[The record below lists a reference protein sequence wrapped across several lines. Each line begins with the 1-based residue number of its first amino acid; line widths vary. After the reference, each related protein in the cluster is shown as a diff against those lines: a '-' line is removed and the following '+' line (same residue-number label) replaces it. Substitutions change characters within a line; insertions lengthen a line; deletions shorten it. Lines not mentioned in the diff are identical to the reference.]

1 MTALGG
7 SRSRSRVR
15 AAHLV
20 AALAF
25 VPMLAAAAA
34 AAEPVTAALA
44 TAVKHRDR
52 ASVQALLKTG
62 VDVNQVL
69 PDGSAALHWA
79 VRWDDQALVEQILR
93 AGATVDVANRFGAT
107 PIWMACAA
115 GSPGVAEVL
124 LKAGADAR
132 ARALGGEPLLMTAV
146 KSGNLATVRAL
157 LDRGADVN
165 AAEPRLGQT
174 ALMWAAGGRK
184 ADAAIVRE
192 LVTRGARTD
201 TRSAGGLTPLLFAAR
216 GGDLESV
223 DILIGAGADV
233 NDRAMLPN
241 AAKIGIYGDVQW
253 TMPSVDGS
261 SVLTLASMNGHFDV
275 ARKLLDA
282 GANPNVSA
290 EAYPFRNRPNISL
303 NGEALK
309 PGFAALHALVARHT
323 TDPNPLAFD
332 VMKAIVAKGGDI
344 NGRTAAVKS
353 PTPTQLNPQPI
364 ITWVQVGGITP
375 FWVAAN
381 ALDVE
386 AMKALVDLGADP
398 RLSSMEQTTPLM
410 VAAGLGTR
418 SRGPSGG
425 LPRRGNVNIEALDL
439 LLKWGN
445 DINAVNANGQTAL
458 HAAAFAAA
466 HQAVQFLVDRVARM
480 DFRDSMGRT
489 PLDVANDN
497 LRVEF
502 RPSLQNHEPED
513 VEKTIA
519 LLTKLSGEPAAR

>member
-1 MTALGG
+1 MTAQGG
-7 SRSRSRVR
+7 SRSRRRVH
-15 AAHLV
+15 AAGLV
-20 AALAF
+20 VALAF
-25 VPMLAAAAA
+25 VPTLAALAV
-34 AAEPVTAALA
+34 AEPVTATLA
-44 TAVKHRDR
+44 AAVQHRDR
-52 ASVQALLKTG
+52 AHVQALLKTG
-62 VDVNQVL
+62 ANVHQAL
-69 PDGSAALHWA
+69 PDGSTALHWA
-79 VRWDDQALVEQILR
+79 VRWDDEALVEQLLR

-107 PIWMACAA
+107 PLWMACAA
-115 GSPGVAEVL
+115 GSQGVAEAL

-146 KSGNLATVRAL
+146 KSGNLAIVRAL

-184 ADAAIVRE
+184 TDAAIARE
-192 LVTRGARTD
+192 LIARGAQLDR
-201 TRSAGGLTPLLFAAR
+201 RSAGGLTPLLFAVR
-216 GGDLESV
+216 EGDV
-223 DILIGAGADV
+223 DVVDALIKAGANV
-233 NDRAMLPN
+233 KDRAML
-241 AAKIGIYGDVQW
+241 ADGGKIGIFGDGQW
-253 TMPSVDGS
+253 TTPSVDGS
-261 SVLTLASMNGHFDV
+261 SALNLAIMNGHFEV
-275 ARKLLDA
+275 ATHLLDA
-282 GANPNVSA
+282 GADPNVSA

-323 TDPNPLAFD
+323 TDPNPAALD
-332 VMKAIVAKGGDI
+332 LMKAIVAKGGEI
-344 NGRTAAVKS
+344 NGRTAAVKA

-364 ITWVQVGGITP
+364 ITWVQVGGVSA

-398 RLSSMEQTTPLM
+398 RLPSMEQATPLM

-425 LPRRGNVNIEALDL
+425 LPRRGNVNLEALDL
-439 LLKWGN
+439 LLTWGN
-445 DINAVNANGQTAL
+445 DINAQNANGQTAL

-466 HQAVQFLVDRVARM
+466 HQAVQFLVDHGARM
-480 DFRDSMGRT
+480 DLRDSMGRT

-513 VEKTIA
+513 VDKTIL